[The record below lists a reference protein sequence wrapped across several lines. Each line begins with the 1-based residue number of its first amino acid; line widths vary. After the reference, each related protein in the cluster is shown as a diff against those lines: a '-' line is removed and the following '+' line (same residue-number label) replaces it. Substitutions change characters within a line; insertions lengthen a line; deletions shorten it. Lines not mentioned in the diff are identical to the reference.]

1 MEQNIYRTMIEDSP
15 MAYMHIKL
23 VREKDGTYLGLIVK
37 DINKSFERFFEVRK
51 KDIINNLVMA
61 QSEIEDR
68 KKWGMCFEKA
78 KNEKKNTVVKYVS
91 NVDLYLNI
99 EIYSTENDEFY
110 IRFNK
115 LSKQSFKLSSI
126 LRKSPFHAWIKDM
139 EGVYLDVNDKYMDLI
154 NLSYEEIIG
163 KKDHELFEKHIA
175 QEFERQDNKVLKEN
189 SLYTCEDVKFSN
201 GKKRHFEVAK
211 WPYTDEKNEY
221 ILGTMGI
228 SIEITDKVILRES
241 IEKNEKIFL
250 EIANNLDDTIVIID
264 EKKAIYVSP
273 SFEKIY
279 GINPEEMGVY
289 EDINNWYEYWD
300 EVVFEKTPKGYN
312 CKEISIDKLKVS
324 KDGKEKWLW
333 CKFVPIFDENGD
345 IVKKIGIVSD
355 VTKSK
360 KMADELESLRMDF
373 FANLSH
379 ELRTPINLIL
389 SSLQVIGIRMD
400 KLDEDNFNYFH
411 KYLDII
417 HQNGLRMLKLVNN
430 LIDTTKLDSG
440 HFSYNPQNGDIV
452 SYVENICMSIREF
465 VNNNEM
471 NIIFDT
477 NVEEKIIAFDQDNIE
492 RIMLNLISNAIKFN
506 KPNGVIEVI
515 VNCNEDIQIIVK
527 DNGIGIP
534 NDKLESIFGRFEQVK
549 NKFEKEQAGSGIGLS
564 LVKSLVEKHNGT
576 IHVKSEIGKG
586 SEFIINFPDVFIENG
601 EKHIYSHADY
611 LNNIA
616 SMEVE
621 FSDIYT

>member
-1 MEQNIYRTMIEDSP
+1 M
-15 MAYMHIKL
+15 
-23 VREKDGTYLGLIVK
+23 
-37 DINKSFERFFEVRK
+37 
-51 KDIINNLVMA
+51 
-61 QSEIEDR
+61 
-68 KKWGMCFEKA
+68 
-78 KNEKKNTVVKYVS
+78 
-91 NVDLYLNI
+91 
-99 EIYSTENDEFY
+99 
-110 IRFNK
+110 
-115 LSKQSFKLSSI
+115 
-126 LRKSPFHAWIKDM
+126 
-139 EGVYLDVNDKYMDLI
+139 
-154 NLSYEEIIG
+154 
-163 KKDHELFEKHIA
+163 
-175 QEFERQDNKVLKEN
+175 
-189 SLYTCEDVKFSN
+189 
-201 GKKRHFEVAK
+201 AK
-211 WPYTDEKNEY
+211 WPYTDEKNEC

-345 IVKKIGIVSD
+345 VVKKIGIVSD

-506 KPNGVIEVI
+506 KPDGIIEVI

-601 EKHIYSHADY
+601 EKHIYSHAHY